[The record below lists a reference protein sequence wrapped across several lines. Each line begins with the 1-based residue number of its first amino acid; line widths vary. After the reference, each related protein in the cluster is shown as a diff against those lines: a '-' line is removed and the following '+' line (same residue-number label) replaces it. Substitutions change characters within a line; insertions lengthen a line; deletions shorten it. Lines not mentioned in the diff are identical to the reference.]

1 VEGLE
6 EQGSGTMSVAEIGH
20 LHSRFVRLSDR
31 FKAAWT
37 YHQFASGIYKNF
49 FSETLAIAFD
59 FQKLFE
65 SIRRSGD
72 AIQNSS
78 PVGALPMMAECDR
91 QLFLAFEQLIA
102 ADGRIGPSV
111 LRRFF
116 EKLRRQD
123 EKIIFNLIKFYLYVG
138 STEGEQRD
146 KLDFLFTRVG
156 EELIEERAE
165 YTVRDQV
172 ELRKHLYGLTAA
184 APAPQIL
191 PADAAA
197 HAARFR
203 ELRDEILSAAS
214 FEQLTDS
221 AVVARARQLKH
232 EIGDA
237 YLHPEVLLA
246 VIECNIAAKNR
257 FARLYRDEEERIM
270 EGSRRLIEN
279 EHAIAHDFGESN
291 PALLNEIRRFKRFK
305 QEFDDSR
312 TRSNVKASVIS
323 QLKASMDTILSQLDD
338 RLTPDAEVEELSGN
352 LFLDPLQL
360 DAVQSRFGD
369 DPLLQPYLLRIVSVI
384 ESYDAE
390 TNGPITSSPE
400 MAALRLEPWEITA
413 IEKLYHERE
422 RAAGE
427 NDELLLL
434 YLRAAALRLKIDEE
448 ARELAACQFSAE
460 EPPRFLLDKVR
471 ATLDRGK
478 EFDEFFKELL
488 QDLLHANPN
497 RLHRIYRSRMRL
509 LRSFSGLWL
518 LYDHFAQDD

>member
-1 VEGLE
+1 
-6 EQGSGTMSVAEIGH
+6 MSVAEIGH
-20 LHSRFVRLSDR
+20 LHSRYVRLSDR

-49 FSETLAIAFD
+49 FAESLVINSD

-65 SIRRSGD
+65 SIRQAGD
-72 AIQNSS
+72 AIQHSS
-78 PVGALPMMAECDR
+78 PVGALPLMAECDR
-91 QLFLAFEQLIA
+91 RLFQAFEQLIN

-111 LRRFF
+111 VRRFF

-123 EKIIFNLIKFYLYVG
+123 EKIIFNLIKFYLYAG

-172 ELRKHLYGLTAA
+172 ELKKHLHGLTAA
-184 APAPQIL
+184 APPTKIH
-191 PADAAA
+191 PTEAAA
-197 HAARFR
+197 HASRFR
-203 ELRDEILSAAS
+203 ELRHEILSASS

-221 AVVARARQLKH
+221 AVVARARELKH

-257 FARLYRDEEERIM
+257 FARLYRDEEERIV
-270 EGSRRLIEN
+270 EDSRRLIEN
-279 EHAIAHDFGESN
+279 EQAIAQDVGESN

-312 TRSNVKASVIS
+312 ARSNLKASVIT
-323 QLKASMDTILSQLDD
+323 QLKTSMDTILSQLDD
-338 RLTPDAEVEELSGN
+338 RLAPDAEVEELSGN
-352 LFLDPLQL
+352 LFLDPQQL
-360 DAVQSRFGD
+360 EAVQSRFGD
-369 DPLLQPYLLRIVSVI
+369 DPFLQPYLLRIVSVI
-384 ESYDAE
+384 EAYDAE
-390 TNGPITSSPE
+390 TSGPIASSPE
-400 MAALRLEPWEITA
+400 TASLRLEPWEITA

-422 RAAGE
+422 RGSGE
-427 NDELLLL
+427 SDELLLL

-448 ARELAACQFSAE
+448 ARELAVCQNSGA

-478 EFDEFFKELL
+478 EFDELFKELL
-488 QDLLHANPN
+488 QDLLHSSPT
-497 RLHRIYRSRMRL
+497 RLHRIYRSRIRL
-509 LRSFSGLWL
+509 LRNFSGLWL
-518 LYDHFAQDD
+518 LYDGFVQDE